1 MYKNFTIICPTLLLY
16 ISILLGART
25 LFVSTDSPDLL
36 GELEEASALHSSW
49 LRVVYEK
56 DEIRGTDITN
66 ANLQNRLAF
75 SKVLSTVPLCSL
87 CLGH

>member
-66 ANLQNRLAF
+66 ANLQNRHRH
-75 SKVLSTVPLCSL
+75 SQKYSPQCLSVVYV
-87 CLGH
+87 